1 MEEHICCPT
10 EAWKQIYKNMKMGA
24 DSLLDIMGKVKD
36 ETLRVT
42 LTKHMEG
49 YLSFAENA
57 KSHVKEASE
66 EAKEENILTRMAA
79 KMGMAMNTVVD
90 STTSHLAEMVIEGS
104 TMGVTEMTKILNSI
118 ERTESEEK
126 DFSEAKT
133 VLKEIIAFEE
143 KNIARMKAHL

>member
-1 MEEHICCPT
+1 MEEQICCAT

-36 ETLRVT
+36 ETLRVE

-49 YLSFAENA
+49 YLSFAEKA

-118 ERTESEEK
+118 GRTEGEDK
-126 DFSEAKT
+126 DFAEVKST
-133 VLKEIIAFEE
+133 LKEIIAFEE
-143 KNIARMKAHL
+143 KNIAQMKAHL

>member
-1 MEEHICCPT
+1 MEEQICCAT

-36 ETLRVT
+36 ETLRVE

-49 YLSFAENA
+49 YLSFAEKA

-118 ERTESEEK
+118 ERNENAAQ
-126 DFSEAKT
+126 DFSEAKS
-133 VLKEIIAFEE
+133 VLQEIIAFEE
-143 KNIARMKAHL
+143 KNIERMKAHL